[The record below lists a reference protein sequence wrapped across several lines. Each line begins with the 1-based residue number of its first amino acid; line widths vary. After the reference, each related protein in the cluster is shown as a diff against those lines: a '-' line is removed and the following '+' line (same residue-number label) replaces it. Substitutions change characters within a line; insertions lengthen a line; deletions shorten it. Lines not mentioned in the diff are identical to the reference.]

1 MTSQIWDGSMLY
13 KPREIKIYLKTQVA
27 GNICEEKTK
36 NKFYNTEEL
45 LHKCL

>member
-1 MTSQIWDGSMLY
+1 MLD
-13 KPREIKIYLKTQVA
+13 KPREIKIYLKTQIA
-27 GNICEEKTK
+27 GNICEEKTN